1 MWYNTIMNEQNLKP
15 IQKGELTSEEAKK
28 RGSNGGKKSAK
39 VRKQKKLFKDIFIK
53 LLSYDIEKFTN
64 NKELLDKLA
73 EINPSFAHK
82 IDVKTVISAQVL
94 KKAINGDL
102 AAIAMLR
109 AQIGEEP
116 VQKIENS
123 NTNTNINIED
133 EKVINEVLN
142 KLKDL

>member
-15 IQKGELTSEEAKK
+15 IKKGELTKEEAKK

-39 VRKQKKLFKDIFIK
+39 VRKQKKLFKDIFIE
-53 LLSYDIEKFTN
+53 LLSYDIEKFTT
-64 NKELLDKLA
+64 NKELLEKLA
-73 EINPSFAHK
+73 EINPLFAHK

-102 AAIAMLR
+102 AAISMLK

-116 VQKIENS
+116 VQEINQ
-123 NTNTNINIED
+123 TNQNINITD
-133 EKVINEVLN
+133 EKVINSVLE
-142 KLKDL
+142 KMKDL

>member
-1 MWYNTIMNEQNLKP
+1 MANEQNLKP
-15 IQKGELTSEEAKK
+15 IQKGELTKEEAKK

-39 VRKQKKLFKDIFIK
+39 VRKEKKLFRDIFIK
-53 LLSYDIEKFTN
+53 LLSYKIEKFTN
-64 NKELLDKLA
+64 NKELLEKLE
-73 EINPSFAHK
+73 EINPDFAHK

-102 AAIAMLR
+102 AAIAMVR

-116 VQKIENS
+116 TQKIE
-123 NTNTNINIED
+123 NTNTNINIKD

>member
-1 MWYNTIMNEQNLKP
+1 MNEQNLKP

-39 VRKQKKLFKDIFIK
+39 VRKQKKLFKEIFIE
-53 LLSYDIEKFTN
+53 LLSYDIEKFTTN
-64 NKELLDKLA
+64 EELLEKLA
-73 EINPSFAHK
+73 EINPLFAHK

-102 AAIAMLR
+102 AAISMLK

-116 VQKIENS
+116 VQEINQ
-123 NTNTNINIED
+123 TNQNINITD
-133 EKVINEVLN
+133 EKVINSVLE
-142 KLKDL
+142 KMKDL